1 MNESKNEMLA
11 EVSKTKFILNLR
23 YIWGKKNWS
32 LLSDALVQ

>member
-23 YIWGKKNWS
+23 YIWGKKK
-32 LLSDALVQ
+32 LKFTI